1 MAATARRAAR
11 LGRALERIAAGPR
24 GVPAVVVAALCVYG
38 LVSLALPLHEGR
50 DLPRYLLFYAE
61 LFHGHVVYPFVMAS
75 RTPVTPVVAGVLL
88 DAGPIVAELA
98 AALLYALSVAAWFSV
113 ARRYGP
119 RAGLATAAA
128 LLLYPGYVL
137 LFHELASDSLFAA
150 AFALLALVCA
160 RALEQPTAA
169 RYALLGGTVAFLV
182 LVRPVAQV
190 LLLLAGVPLAA
201 AGWRARAGGV
211 AAFAVAAA
219 LPLLAWSLHNQARL
233 DDFAVVRGGG
243 TTLPLFRAFV
253 ADRIVH
259 PDNGPASQELADV
272 VARDLLPYEPYRSY
286 GIDLDQFF
294 GSGSSRMHDDLTV
307 LSDRTWGWDDD
318 YGHLGRVGREAVLA
332 NPAAYA
338 RGVAHD
344 VWRLLLWPLYPPMP
358 SAGEPAGLPSSPSLS
373 SSGGDELPVP
383 TEGQPIPSSR
393 ESPGISTPDG
403 RNREVWTSPT
413 EHHVVFGDPSD
424 AARAAALDRRVNGLL
439 ASFPGRDARDGLVRL
454 LDSASRWYPRPFLWL
469 LLGLAAVAWRRP
481 ACAGLALLLSCAAVV
496 LMVVTSL
503 AVYAV
508 AEYSVPVV
516 PAFVLLATAG
526 LFGRRGPSTAGP
538 TQPRVSPRAP

>member
-1 MAATARRAAR
+1 
-11 LGRALERIAAGPR
+11 
-24 GVPAVVVAALCVYG
+24 VPTVVVAALCVYG
-38 LVSLALPLHEGR
+38 VVSIALPLHEGR

-61 LFHGHVVYPFVMAS
+61 LFHAHVVYPFVMAS
-75 RTPVTPVVAGVLL
+75 RTPVTPVVAGALL

-119 RAGLATAAA
+119 LAGLATAVA

-169 RYALLGGTVAFLV
+169 RYALLGGTVAFVV

-190 LLLLAGVPLAA
+190 LLLLVVLPLAA

-253 ADRIVH
+253 ADRIVP
-259 PDNGPASQELADV
+259 PDNAPASQELADV
-272 VARDLLPYEPYRSY
+272 VARKLLSHEPYRSY
-286 GIDLDQFF
+286 GIGLDEFF

-332 NPAAYA
+332 HPTAYA

-358 SAGEPAGLPSSPSLS
+358 SAGEPAGLPTAPSAP
-373 SSGGDELPVP
+373 SSGSGELPVP
-383 TEGQPIPSSR
+383 SEGQPIPSSR

-403 RNREVWTSPT
+403 RNREVWSSPT
-413 EHHVVFGDPSD
+413 EHHVVFGDPRD
-424 AARAAALDRRVNGLL
+424 AARAAALDRRVDGLL
-439 ASFPGRDARDGLVRL
+439 AGFPDRDVRDGLVRL
-454 LDSASRWYPRPFLWL
+454 LDSASRWYPRPVVWL

-481 ACAGLALLLSCAAVV
+481 ARAGLALLLSCAAVV

-516 PAFVLLATAG
+516 PALVLLATAG
-526 LFGRRGPSTAGP
+526 LFGRRTPRHAPQTA
-538 TQPRVSPRAP
+538 A